1 MFQFVNKVTETL
13 KLIQVIQLTQ
23 IRTQKTVPKM
33 FLQVLY
39 IFAIA
44 ENDVFLLQTAEA
56 LISFKNNNLKEE
68 IRILFDAGAQSSF
81 TNEEISEK

>member
-56 LISFKNNNLKEE
+56 LISFKNNLKEE
-68 IRILFDAGAQSSF
+68 IRILFDARAQSSF